1 MLPDMKQI
9 LVITTGGTIDKVYFD
24 AKSDFEVGR
33 SVVTDL
39 LAEAHVHMDFRV
51 LEVMRKDSLEIDDA
65 DRALIRQTILDELGG
80 GADGDNHNHNHKH
93 PRVIITHGTDTMT
106 QTAQAL
112 AGLVAQLQATIVLTG
127 ALAPARFARSDATFN
142 VGMAFATAQCAGPGV
157 YIVMNGQVFDGLA
170 VRKNRA
176 ENRFEGDA
184 LG

>member
-24 AKSDFEVGR
+24 AKSDFEVGK
-33 SVVTDL
+33 SVVTEL
-39 LAEAHVHMDFRV
+39 LAEAHVHMDYRV
-51 LEVMRKDSLEIDDA
+51 VEVLRKDSLELDDS
-65 DRALIRQTILDELGG
+65 DRALIRQTILDQVGLDRVDTD
-80 GADGDNHNHNHKH
+80 ARFDTR

-106 QTAQAL
+106 DTAAVL
-112 AGLVAQLQATIVLTG
+112 AGLVVDLGATIVLTG

-157 YIVMNGQVFDGLA
+157 YIVMNGQVFDGLN

-176 ENRFEGDA
+176 ENRFEGDTIA
-184 LG
+184 